1 MKTENLKKNN
11 RKKYSGYRARQR
23 VLRLYTK
30 NIKRKFN
37 VCLFKVCLQFIT
49 IKIFHS
55 LKDPEKR
62 GKKTNY
68 RMIESI
74 WNKHSRNSVVKKE
87 KIQKMGKNMNK
98 GDGK

>member
-37 VCLFKVCLQFIT
+37 VCLFKVCL
-49 IKIFHS
+49 
-55 LKDPEKR
+55 
-62 GKKTNY
+62 
-68 RMIESI
+68 
-74 WNKHSRNSVVKKE
+74 
-87 KIQKMGKNMNK
+87 
-98 GDGK
+98 